1 MLWNKLNQ
9 KGLTLVETLVGMGL
23 LSMAITLGMNFVSEQ
38 VKTRDTRTKQT
49 IHRYI
54 AIQVTQHVTNGIA
67 YYPPIA
73 PLNPT
78 DKIVYVGCMTRDGVL
93 IANTFKFV
101 LTSNFDERV
110 STGKCALVDTA
121 YEVRFFWVDAN
132 VDSTVKINILTLAPG
147 TINSLAVRNFKIF
160 AK

>member
-1 MLWNKLNQ
+1 MLSNKLNQ

-38 VKTRDTRTKQT
+38 MKSRDTRTKQT

-73 PLNPT
+73 PINPS
-78 DKIVYVGCMTRDGVL
+78 DKIIYVGCMTRDGVL
-93 IANTFKFV
+93 ISNSFKFF
-101 LTSNFDERV
+101 LTANFDDKV
-110 STGKCALVDTA
+110 STGKCPTVDTA
-121 YEVRFFWVDAN
+121 YEVRFLWVDPSI
-132 VDSTVKINILTLAPG
+132 DDTVKINILTLAPG